1 MEAFHESDQIR
12 QLEGCVFKSLSLLGS
27 SKSVL
32 EQHIKPIIAN
42 VWDWHRQGRSAVLYL
57 SVHANQTAKWRNY
70 DGAWLEV
77 PYFGLLFRY
86 QMFRSFALEVWKSS
100 LSVFASLEQNKLV
113 INLFSTWFIYRNVE
127 RPRSETEGDKVSPFY
142 PIVKYGGFATTMI
155 LFLKRTPVIHLSV
168 SHSRPTESVFYN
180 AQQQCP
186 SCT

>member
-1 MEAFHESDQIR
+1 MGLDSVKAGAQSYIWVCMQI
-12 QLEGCVFKSLSLLGS
+12 KLLN
-27 SKSVL
+27 
-32 EQHIKPIIAN
+32 E
-42 VWDWHRQGRSAVLYL
+42 
-57 SVHANQTAKWRNY
+57 WRNY

-77 PYFGLLFRY
+77 PYFGLLIRY
-86 QMFRSFALEVWKSS
+86 QMFRSFAVEVWKTSQ
-100 LSVFASLEQNKLV
+100 SVFASLEQNKLV

-180 AQQQCP
+180 AQQRCP